1 MKTLKSNRQTVRK
14 TAQKTS
20 RKTAQKTSRK
30 TSGKTVRNSSGKT
43 VRNFFGKTVRNS
55 FGVRKTS
62 SPERFVKSK
71 PGCQVCEKCKPDM
84 AAKYSKR
91 PAPSCH
97 ADDCRNM
104 FKEGNDGRIY
114 ISKPD
119 KRGIYKWILTT
130 HNDEAYAAPKNN
142 TYYTHDNGG
151 RPFKVIITKGGK
163 HIDIYKCNYADLRA
177 PAKYHNAVYY
187 EFVLGFDVLRV
198 MLGDD
203 PDNSFKNKPEWVRK
217 CIGNS
222 ILAEISHGKY
232 LYIGDTVF
240 TFNTNGKSPITKY
253 ISPVGNSDVPY
264 PYALDSEFAYL
275 MIENVKIP
283 LFALDMQQKP
293 FYPYTQYYD
302 YRYYETID
310 IKLHGAKVHSGKLDK
325 TELIARLY

>member
-1 MKTLKSNRQTVRK
+1 MKTLKSNRK
-14 TAQKTS
+14 S
-20 RKTAQKTSRK
+20 SRK
-30 TSGKTVRNSSGKT
+30 TSSAKTLK
-43 VRNFFGKTVRNS
+43 
-55 FGVRKTS
+55 
-62 SPERFVKSK
+62 PE
-71 PGCQVCEKCKPDM
+71 PEPELQVCEKCTPDM

-151 RPFKVIITKGGK
+151 RPFKVVITKGGK
-163 HIDIYKCNYADLRA
+163 HIDIYKCNYPDLHA
-177 PAKYHNAVYY
+177 PDKYETARYY
-187 EFVLGFDVLRV
+187 EYALGFDVLRV

-217 CIGNS
+217 WIGNS
-222 ILAEISHGKY
+222 ILAEISSGKY

-240 TFNTNGKSPITKY
+240 TFNTSGKSPITKY

-293 FYPYTQYYD
+293 FYPYTQYYE
-302 YRYYETID
+302 YRDYETID
-310 IKLHGAKVHSGKLDK
+310 IKLHGAKVHSAKLDK